1 MPLQVLGPHDSRVL
15 SERGLLLRGVLSVAA
30 LPEPLRATLAA
41 QDPAFLDYAQLLVFA
56 HAGPRTWRALQT
68 APADLRTTED
78 PIDTF
83 SVETVREHLEHELGV
98 QRFTLLYPGHRT
110 IPLQE
115 LGALLGW
122 HHPSP
127 LRVGI
132 NHTFGTWFAYRV
144 ALLADTNLPLSP
156 LPDDAASAP
165 CATCVDKPCL
175 SACLGNALT
184 QGDLSLPHCI
194 DFRTRPESPCA
205 HRCPAREA
213 CPIAPEHRYDADQI
227 RYHYGV
233 SLKMLTR

>member
-1 MPLQVLGPHDSRVL
+1 MSKPQRSAI
-15 SERGLLLRGVLSVAA
+15 SAA
-30 LPEPLRATLAA
+30 ATNWSLTMSMSARSIA
-41 QDPAFLDYAQLLVFA
+41 
-56 HAGPRTWRALQT
+56 
-68 APADLRTTED
+68 
-78 PIDTF
+78 
-83 SVETVREHLEHELGV
+83 
-98 QRFTLLYPGHRT
+98 
-110 IPLQE
+110 
-115 LGALLGW
+115 
-122 HHPSP
+122 
-127 LRVGI
+127 
-132 NHTFGTWFAYRV
+132 FGTWFASRV